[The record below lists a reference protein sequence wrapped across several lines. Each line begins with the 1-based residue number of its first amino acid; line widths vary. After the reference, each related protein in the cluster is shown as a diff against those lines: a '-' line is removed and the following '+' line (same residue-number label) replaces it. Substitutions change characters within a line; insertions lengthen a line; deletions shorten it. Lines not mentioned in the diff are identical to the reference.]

1 MATTSTMP
9 DLDSVPVRGMNPW
22 EDEALRYGFPED
34 GPGSQD
40 ATESK
45 PHRRPLQDPIIYPGL
60 YSGSGLDVMSIL
72 FRVFSRQNPQI
83 DIGPVDASVAM
94 TISDLNHPDHPIIY
108 ASDPFYELTG
118 FSREEVLGKNALFLQ
133 APLSRQHLQDTP
145 ITENDLSGIQTMQQA
160 MQKHFECQLEISSFK
175 KSGQRFKNVISII
188 PVYIPETGARYA
200 VGLNVE
206 DM

>member
-1 MATTSTMP
+1 MARGLKTPQNQNRTGVLFKIPSSTLVCTREAASMSCP
-9 DLDSVPVRGMNPW
+9 FLSVSSTRLV
-22 EDEALRYGFPED
+22 
-34 GPGSQD
+34 S
-40 ATESK
+40 
-45 PHRRPLQDPIIYPGL
+45 IYRVL
-60 YSGSGLDVMSIL
+60 TFNQ